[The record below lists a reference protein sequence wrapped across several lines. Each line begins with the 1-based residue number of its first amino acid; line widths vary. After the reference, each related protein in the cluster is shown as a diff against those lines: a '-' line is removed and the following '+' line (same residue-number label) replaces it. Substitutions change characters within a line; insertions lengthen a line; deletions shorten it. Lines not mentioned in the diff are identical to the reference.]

1 MIGRIRNTH
10 LRRLV
15 LVVATPVVTLGLVT
29 LAFALAAVA
38 GLQES
43 VRTIRLI
50 CFVATHDL
58 PRLVADAWRV
68 K

>member
-15 LVVATPVVTLGLVT
+15 LVVATPVITLGLVT

-38 GLQES
+38 GLKES
-43 VRTIRLI
+43 VRTIRLVF
-50 CFVATHDL
+50 FVET
-58 PRLVADAWRV
+58 PVRSY
-68 K
+68 